1 MGANHRAG
9 LAILVCIC
17 LISFVSPAP
26 AAAQADV
33 EFTNVAAFVEFGK
46 SVTFQ
51 AVIASEIQ
59 VSSAILTINPQGSDP
74 LLVPVVVDETGGIVY
89 QMDTSQNSL
98 RAFTPVTYAYTLQ
111 LANGNSVTS
120 PEYNFHYTD
129 SRFAWL
135 TLDSQPF
142 EVNWYDRDIAF
153 GSLVLTTA
161 VSGLDAATNILPLK
175 PNDVIRVYVY
185 SSPADMKAALSV
197 NQPWVAGQSSPDL
210 GVIVLSIPNG
220 PEERLEL
227 ERQLPHEMMHVLLFQ
242 LIGDKYI
249 NLPVWL
255 VEGLASVTELYPN
268 PEYTRVLSQAAA
280 EDKLLGIES
289 LCSRFPNDASG
300 AYLAYAE
307 SASFVRFLHTTYG
320 SSALR
325 WLVEQYQ
332 NGLGCEEGLET
343 ALGSS
348 ITQLEYRW
356 KQEELRLD
364 PESLIFRNL
373 LPYLLLFGIVFGA
386 AAVTM
391 VAANRRQRS
400 SDEVLY
406 GDVVDDE

>member
-1 MGANHRAG
+1 MGGNHRAG
-9 LAILVCIC
+9 LVILVCIC

-26 AAAQADV
+26 AAAQAEV

-59 VSSAILTINPQGSDP
+59 VSEAILTINPQGSAP
-74 LLVPVVVDETGGIVY
+74 LHIPVVVDETGGIVY

-98 RAFTPVTYAYTLQ
+98 RAFTPVNYTYTLQ
-111 LANGNSVTS
+111 LANGSSITS
-120 PEYNFHYTD
+120 PEYNFQYTD

-135 TLDSQPF
+135 SLDSQPF

-153 GSLVLTTA
+153 GSLIMTTA

-175 PNDVIRVYVY
+175 ANDVIRVYVY

-220 PEERLEL
+220 PEESLEL
-227 ERQLPHEMMHVLLFQ
+227 ERQLPHEMMHVLLYQ

-255 VEGLASVTELYPN
+255 VEGLASLTELYPN
-268 PEYTRVLSQAAA
+268 AEYTSVLSQTAA
-280 EDKLLGIES
+280 EDKLIGIES

-325 WLVEQYQ
+325 LLVEQYQ
-332 NGLGCEEGLET
+332 NGLGCEEGMET
-343 ALGSS
+343 ALGS
-348 ITQLEYRW
+348 
-356 KQEELRLD
+356 RL
-364 PESLIFRNL
+364 P
-373 LPYLLLFGIVFGA
+373 
-386 AAVTM
+386 
-391 VAANRRQRS
+391 S
-400 SDEVLY
+400 SNIAGSKKSFVWTRKA
-406 GDVVDDE
+406 

>member
-1 MGANHRAG
+1 MGANYRAC
-9 LAILVCIC
+9 LAILVFIC
-17 LISFVSPAP
+17 MIAFAEPGLAS
-26 AAAQADV
+26 AQTDV

-46 SVTFQ
+46 TVTFQ
-51 AVIASEIQ
+51 AVIASEIDVQ
-59 VSSAILTINPQGSDP
+59 AVFLTINPLGSEP
-74 LLVPVVVDETGGIVY
+74 LLVPVVMDETGGIIY
-89 QMDTSQNSL
+89 QMDTVQNPL
-98 RAFTPVTYAYTLQ
+98 RAFTPVTYTYTLQ

-120 PEYNFHYTD
+120 PEYNFDYTD

-135 TLDSQPF
+135 TLDSEPF

-153 GSLVLTTA
+153 GSLIMTTA
-161 VSGLDAATNILPLK
+161 VSGLDSATNLLPLK
-175 PNDVIRVYVY
+175 PNQTIRVYVY
-185 SSPADMKAALSV
+185 NSPADMRAALSV

-210 GVIVLSIPNG
+210 GVIVLSIPDG

-227 ERQLPHEMMHVLLFQ
+227 ERQLPHELMHVLLYQ
-242 LIGDKYI
+242 LIGDQYI
-249 NLPVWL
+249 NLPAWL
-255 VEGLASVTELYPN
+255 VEGLASVAELYPN
-268 PEYTRVLSQAAA
+268 PEYTRVLTQAAA
-280 EDKLLGIES
+280 EDKLFEIEH

-300 AYLAYAE
+300 AFLAYAE

-332 NGLGCEEGLET
+332 NGLGCKEGLET

-373 LPYLLLFGIVFGA
+373 LPYLLIFGVVFGA
-386 AAVTM
+386 AAVTI
-391 VAANRRQRS
+391 VVANRRPRS
-400 SDEVLY
+400 SGDVLY
-406 GDVVDDE
+406 GEVVDED